1 MANSVISSG
10 VAALREAWAA
20 LHLQARALG
29 IRAGAP
35 AHHESFRHLLAP
47 RSPLARRLT
56 IAAAAVAV
64 ATGASF
70 GFLWWQLSYGSI
82 PFDLVTPWLTSAIEQ
97 RFGGRHRIEV
107 GGTVIERDETGRTA
121 LRLRDIVVRATDG
134 TVVASAPK
142 AEVGIAGYSL
152 LTGQVQAQR
161 LSLIGAE
168 MAVRIEPDG
177 QITVYAGGER
187 RQAKAPARP
196 AVAVAV
202 GAPVAAQAVADA
214 PGALSAF
221 LAWIDRLDSL
231 GLDGGSLAEVGLKDG
246 SLVVDDRRNGKQLTF
261 EHINLSLTRPLE
273 GGVAFAVNSTGAD
286 GPWSLIATVTPKPD
300 GRRTIEAVV
309 RDVSPKDVMLAL
321 RIGDGKFAADVPLSA
336 VLRAEIERDGT
347 PQMMEGR
354 IVAGKGYIGAIEDRD
369 NRIVIDEA
377 QLNLRWN
384 AATRQLLLP
393 LEVASG
399 ASRVSLF
406 GELTV
411 PAELGT
417 PWGFSIVRGGIAL
430 APGAR
435 EAPLIIDRVTM
446 RARIDTDKRLIEIQQ
461 GEFAGMAASA
471 AFSGVIDCSTADP
484 QVDFG
489 LVGTRMSVSSFKRLW
504 PVFVVPAVRSWVM
517 ERMHGGTVESAV
529 IATKS
534 PVSTW
539 KTGGPPLPDDGLSI
553 EIVASGTSVRPIDH
567 LPVLKDADVKASVIG
582 RTATVR
588 IGKAVADLPSG
599 RRLTM
604 SNALFDVP
612 DTHPK
617 PSPARTF
624 FRVEGAAD
632 AAAELLAMDRLRDSS
647 ALTLDPATTKGTF
660 VAQVGMAYALT
671 GEFTRDGVNYAIEAD
686 LANFSAEKLAR
697 GQKVE
702 ASTLKLSANSQGY
715 QTRGDIRLNGLPVSV
730 DYRKPAGN
738 ADAEVRLAMTLD
750 DAARSRLGFDLGST
764 MTGSVPLKMHG
775 RIGANDR
782 DSRFQVEADLKDA
795 KIAELLPGWWKTA
808 GRPARATFT
817 LIDKS
822 QSMRFE
828 DLVIEGSGTLV
839 KGLVELD
846 GNGDIALASFPS
858 FALSDGDKATLRA
871 DRAVD
876 GTLKVTMRGE
886 LFDGRGILKSAFG
899 TPTVEKN
906 KSATTRGDFDLD
918 VKLGTVAGYNGET
931 LRAVEVR
938 MSRRA
943 GHIRSFLLN
952 GKIGPNGQLIGDMR
966 AYGGRQVVFIE
977 ANDAG
982 AMFRFND
989 TYPRMA
995 GGHMWVTIDPPTVD
1009 HAPQEGRVHVKDFT
1023 VRGEP
1028 VLERVAAGGIQNNDP
1043 NVRTMPQ
1050 PIAGGVQF
1058 SRMQVDFTKSPGRLI
1073 LREGVVWGPA
1083 VGATIEG
1090 TLDYGRDDVR
1100 MRGTF
1105 VPAYALNNFIARL
1118 PLVGLFMGGQNEGL
1132 FGITYEVVGQPSAPI
1147 LRVNPV
1153 SAILPGVFRK
1163 IFEFRGVDER
1173 INTGS
1178 SAYAPTRSFGDR

>member
-1 MANSVISSG
+1 MAHSVISSG
-10 VAALREAWAA
+10 VAALRRAWAA
-20 LHLQARALG
+20 LHLQARALAA
-29 IRAGAP
+29 RAP
-35 AHHESFRHLLAP
+35 AHQEPFRHLLVV
-47 RSPLARRLT
+47 RSPLVRRLAIAVAAVV
-56 IAAAAVAV
+56 IAA
-64 ATGASF
+64 GASF

-82 PFDLVTPWLTSAIEQ
+82 PFDLVTPWLTSAIEE

-121 LRLRDIVVRATDG
+121 LRLRDIVVRAADG

-142 AEVGIAGYSL
+142 AEVGIASYSL
-152 LTGQVQAQR
+152 LTGHVQAQR

-187 RQAKAPARP
+187 RQPTTTQARQAPP
-196 AVAVAV
+196 PNP
-202 GAPVAAQAVADA
+202 PVAAQTVADA

-246 SLVVDDRRNGKQLTF
+246 SLVVDDRRNGKQLAF
-261 EHINLSLTRPLE
+261 EHIHLSLTRPQE

-286 GPWSLIATVTPKPD
+286 GLWSLIATVTPKPD

-309 RDVSPKDVMLAL
+309 RDVSPKDLMLAL
-321 RIGDGKFAADVPLSA
+321 RIGDGKFAADVPLSG

-347 PQMMEGR
+347 PQMIEGR
-354 IVAGKGYIGAIEDRD
+354 ILAGAGYIGAIEDRD
-369 NRIVIDEA
+369 NRIPIDEA

-393 LEVASG
+393 LEAVSG
-399 ASRVSLF
+399 ASRVSLL
-406 GELTV
+406 GQLDV
-411 PAELGT
+411 PAERDA
-417 PWGFSIVRGGIAL
+417 PWGLSIVRGGLAL
-430 APGAR
+430 APAPNAR

-446 RARIDTDKRLIEIQQ
+446 RARIDTTKRLIEIEQ
-461 GEFAGMAASA
+461 GDFTGMAASF
-471 AFSGVIDCSTADP
+471 AFSGLIDCSTADP
-484 QVDFG
+484 RVAIG
-489 LVGTRMSVSSFKRLW
+489 MAATRMSVSSLKRLW
-504 PVFVVPAVRSWVM
+504 PVFVVPAVRTWVM
-517 ERMHGGTVESAV
+517 ERMHGGTIERAE
-529 IATKS
+529 IATNS
-534 PVSTW
+534 PISTW

-553 EIVASGTSVRPIDH
+553 DIVATGTSVRPIDN
-567 LPVLKDADVKASVIG
+567 LPVLKDADLTARVMG

-588 IGKAVADLPSG
+588 INKAVADLPSG

-604 SNALFDVP
+604 SNALFDVA

-617 PSPARTF
+617 PPPARTF

-632 AAAELLAMDRLRDSS
+632 AAAELLAMDRLRDSA
-647 ALTLDPATTKGTF
+647 ALAFDPATTKGTF

-671 GEFTRDGVNYAIEAD
+671 GEFTKEGVNYAVEAD
-686 LANFSAEKLAR
+686 LANFAAEKLAR

-715 QTRGDIRLNGLPVSV
+715 QTRGDIRINGLPVTV

-750 DAARSRLGFDLGST
+750 DAARSRLGFDLSGT
-764 MTGSVPLKMHG
+764 MTGAVPLKMHG
-775 RIGANDR
+775 RISANDR

-795 KIAELLPGWWKTA
+795 RIAELLPGWWKAA

-817 LIDKS
+817 LIDKP

-828 DLVIEGSGTLV
+828 DLVIEGSGALV

-846 GNGDIALASFPS
+846 SNGDIALASFPN

-871 DRAVD
+871 DRAAD

-886 LFDGRGILKSAFG
+886 LFDGRGIVKSALG
-899 TPTVEKN
+899 GPSAEKSRN
-906 KSATTRGDFDLD
+906 STRDFDLD

-952 GKIGPNGQLIGDMR
+952 GKIGPHGALIGDMR
-966 AYGGRQVVFIE
+966 TYGGRQVVFLE

-989 TYPRMA
+989 TYPRMV
-995 GGHMWVTIDPPTVD
+995 GGHMWVAIDPPTAE

-1028 VLERVAAGGIQNNDP
+1028 TLERVAAGGIQNTDP
-1043 NVRTMPQ
+1043 NVRTPPQ
-1050 PIAGGVQF
+1050 PIGAGVQF
-1058 SRMQVDFTKSPGRLI
+1058 SRMQVDFTKAPGKLT

-1090 TLDYGRDDVR
+1090 TLDYTRDDVR

-1105 VPAYALNNFIARL
+1105 VPAYALNNMIARL
-1118 PLVGLFMGGQNEGL
+1118 PVVGLFMGGQNEGL

-1147 LRVNPV
+1147 LRVNPM

-1163 IFEFRGVDER
+1163 IFEFRGVDDR
-1173 INTGS
+1173 VNTGP